1 MKAIVQVVN
10 FIIGVFYL
18 IIGIFIVA
26 LLFAG
31 DDVPWWQKVLVVI
44 GGLGVM
50 FLLRILSV
58 YMEKKVS
65 NK

>member
-1 MKAIVQVVN
+1 MKAIVKVVN

-18 IIGIFIVA
+18 IIGTFIVA

-31 DDVPWWQKVLVVI
+31 DDVPWWQKALVFI
-44 GGLGVM
+44 GGLVIM